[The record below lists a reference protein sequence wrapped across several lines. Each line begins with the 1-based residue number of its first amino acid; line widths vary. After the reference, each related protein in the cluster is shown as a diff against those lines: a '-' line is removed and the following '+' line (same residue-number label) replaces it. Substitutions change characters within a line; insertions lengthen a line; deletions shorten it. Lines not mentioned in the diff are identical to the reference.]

1 MELTFLGTSSGI
13 PTRERNVSALALR
26 PDGGRAWFLV
36 DCGEGTQQRVLQYG
50 LSLVQLQ
57 AICITHIHGD
67 HTYGL
72 PGLLS
77 TADMQGRQ
85 QPLTLV
91 APAAVQQW
99 LQATRQWMDLDLSY
113 ELQFLPVESLASG
126 AVHALPGWG
135 LRAVPLSH
143 RVPSFAYVFDEQP
156 DDGRPARGQL
166 DRERLLR
173 EGVAPGPLWQQL
185 QQGQDVCFAGQQLR
199 AADYCRPDPRP
210 PRCLIIG
217 GDNDQPELLRPVCSG
232 AQLLVHEATYSEA
245 IDSATRRRYGHSSA
259 AEVAA
264 FAARAGLPNLL
275 LTHFSPRYA
284 GAGRPGQ
291 EPARQAMMPLQ
302 IGPQITEPQAME
314 QQFIEQLVSKGPAGL
329 AGQRRPSVS
338 ELEQEARAHYAGT
351 LYLAHDGMRCRLERG
366 GQLRLLPPAA

>member
-36 DCGEGTQQRVLQYG
+36 DCGEGTQQRALQYG

-67 HTYGL
+67 HSYGL

-113 ELQFLPVESLASG
+113 ELQFLPVESLAGG

-173 EGVAPGPLWQQL
+173 EGVAPGPVWQQL

-210 PRCLIIG
+210 PRCLIVG
-217 GDNDQPELLRPVCSG
+217 GDNDQPELLRPVCGG

-275 LTHFSPRYA
+275 LTHFSPRYQN
-284 GAGRPGQ
+284 GRA
-291 EPARQAMMPLQ
+291 ARPLPETLLQAA
-302 IGPQITEPQAME
+302 EPQHIN
-314 QQFIEQLVSKGPAGL
+314 QSGK
-329 AGQRRPSVS
+329 AGQRSAS
-338 ELEQEARAHYAGT
+338 LAELEQEARAQFTGT
-351 LYLAHDGMRCRLERG
+351 LHLAFDGMRCRLERG
-366 GQLRLLPPAA
+366 GQLRLLPSAA